1 MLIRIPAPRARVL
14 VYHSPMGLDT
24 HFRFSQWDGTQEPFA
39 PDADAL
45 IEELSEDVIEH
56 GDLRRALRDLLQRG
70 MRNNDGTNV
79 PGLRDL
85 IDRLGQRRQQM
96 LQRYDLDSVVADLKE
111 QLADVV
117 KTERAGIKSRV
128 DEARERLGGME
139 PSQAEEHARLM
150 EMLEQRADHHREQ
163 LDHLPPDLGG
173 AIRELQDYDFM
184 DPEAQRKFQEMMDT
198 LRKQMLNNVASDM
211 KQRIEQMNPQDMSA
225 MREMMRDINRMMRDK
240 MQGEEPD
247 FDGFMD
253 KWGRMFGDNPPR
265 SFDELM
271 EIMAQQMG
279 QMQAL
284 LNSMSPE
291 QRQELFEA
299 MNATMDDATAAELAE
314 LAQNMAKLMPPQGD
328 GEQYPFFGGEELTLD
343 QAMEAM
349 AEMQSM
355 DQLEAQLKD
364 VMRRGELGDIDADE
378 LERLLGEDARKDLE
392 RLNELAKRLE
402 DAGYVQR
409 NGEKM
414 VLTPAGVRKIG
425 QKALRDLFADLKRGR
440 PGQHDIHVR
449 GSGGDHT
456 DDTKRYEFGDPFDV
470 HLHKTVMN
478 AVERRGAGTPV
489 RIEVQDFEITR
500 TEHSTQAATV
510 LLIDQSRSMG
520 LFGSFAAAKK
530 VAIALE
536 SLIRSRFPRDHF
548 WILGFAG
555 MAKQIKAGDLPHITW
570 SGGSGTNMQHAF
582 ASSRRL
588 LAPFKDCTKQIL
600 MITDGEPTAHIESGR
615 TFFSYPPTYRTI
627 QETLREA
634 RRCTQEG
641 IVINTF
647 MLETSVYLQ
656 DFIARLTRINNG
668 RALYTSP
675 GALGQYVLVDY
686 MSNRTKRVRS

>member
-1 MLIRIPAPRARVL
+1 MLIRIPAPRTRGL
-14 VYHSPMGLDT
+14 VYYPLMGLDT

-45 IEELSEDVIEH
+45 IEELAEDVIEH

-70 MRNNDGTNV
+70 MRNDDGTNA

-117 KTERAGIKSRV
+117 KTEHAGIKSRV

-150 EMLEQRADHHREQ
+150 EMLEQRAGQHREQ

-173 AIRELQDYDFM
+173 GIRELQDYDFM
-184 DPEAQRKFQEMMDT
+184 DPEAQRKFQELMDT
-198 LRKQMLNNVASDM
+198 LRKRMLNNVAYDM

-225 MREMMRDINRMMRDK
+225 IREMMRDINRMMRDK
-240 MQGEEPD
+240 MQGEEPG

-253 KWGRMFGDNPPR
+253 KWGGMFGDNPPR

-271 EIMAQQMG
+271 EIMVQQMA
-279 QMQAL
+279 QMQSL
-284 LNSMSPE
+284 LSSMSPD

-299 MNATMDDATAAELAE
+299 MNAAMDDATAAELAE
-314 LAQNMAKLMPPQGD
+314 LAQNMAKLMPSQGD
-328 GEQYPFFGGEELTLD
+328 GKQYPFFGGEDLTLD

-409 NGEKM
+409 NGDKI

-425 QKALRDLFADLKRGR
+425 HKALRDLFADLRRGR
-440 PGQHDIHVR
+440 AGQHDIHIR

-500 TEHSTQAATV
+500 TEHNTQAATV

-520 LFGSFAAAKK
+520 LFGSFASAKK

-555 MAKQIKAGDLPHITW
+555 MAKQITAGDLPHITW
-570 SGGSGTNMQHAF
+570 SDGSGTNMQHAF

-675 GALGQYVLVDY
+675 GTLGQYVLVDY

>member
-1 MLIRIPAPRARVL
+1 
-14 VYHSPMGLDT
+14 MGLDT

-184 DPEAQRKFQEMMDT
+184 DPEAQRKFQELMDT